1 MNLISSLYPVKNITC
16 LEDVG
21 ERIRFGLQRKQS
33 SFDAPDGCLQ

>member
-21 ERIRFGLQRKQS
+21 ERQKS
-33 SFDAPDGCLQ
+33 SFDAPDGCLQQAAGS